1 MGRSRGQGQV
11 CTRARMLAGGR
22 VPWPR
27 RVTWPRQP
35 RSQPWPRR
43 CLGRGKNAA
52 TGGRRQVARSSA
64 CRAAA
69 TQAPPNAAP
78 TPRAVLHSPACCAA
92 GTCPAPSDALA
103 CVLYCWYMPGPICCT
118 RLRVVLLVHARPHL
132 LRDDLVAALAL
143 ALAGRGAQHRLV
155 AQHAQRGARVQV
167 TEGDLQLRAYVVAL
181 GGLWLT
187 AAAAKAAKATEE
199 PVFWGGGG
207 RRKAARRAGR
217 HLAPLRS
224 QPARR
229 IGGAKGTQTD
239 RGPAAWP
246 DAAAGPTAL
255 TARKCLLLL
264 LRHRRLRRPCSSVPP
279 LHTGHKF
286 ASSSCQ

>member
-92 GTCPAPSDALA
+92 GTCPAPSAALA
-103 CVLYCWYMPGPICCT
+103 CVLYCWYMPGPICC
-118 RLRVVLLVHARPHL
+118 
-132 LRDDLVAALAL
+132 
-143 ALAGRGAQHRLV
+143 
-155 AQHAQRGARVQV
+155 V
-167 TEGDLQLRAYVVAL
+167 T
-181 GGLWLT
+181 T
-187 AAAAKAAKATEE
+187 
-199 PVFWGGGG
+199 
-207 RRKAARRAGR
+207 
-217 HLAPLRS
+217 
-224 QPARR
+224 
-229 IGGAKGTQTD
+229 
-239 RGPAAWP
+239 
-246 DAAAGPTAL
+246 
-255 TARKCLLLL
+255 L
-264 LRHRRLRRPCSSVPP
+264 LRHLHLRLPGAGRSTALSRSMRSVAPVYRSRRV
-279 LHTGHKF
+279 T
-286 ASSSCQ
+286 SSSERTLSPLGVSGSPPPPPKPPKPPKNLFFGGGAGVARRRGELGAILRLCGPSQHAGLAVPRAPKQTGGRPPGQMRRRGQRRSLRENVSSSSSATAASVAHALQSLLSIPVINLPLLLVSEHLVGCGIVAGEP